1 MKEVWRR
8 FRDWLIR
15 KMGGVTQQEV
25 AETTDEWDAKMDAQ
39 EDHIARLT
47 LELDAARKKNVELT
61 SENSYLKRALA
72 QTPPPWKLLTEE
84 MYMPRLIQ
92 AERVIH
98 RYPDEAVDI
107 VGIAKESLSKEVL
120 EVAKQAISYQFQ
132 NDFEGNTRVRAT
144 LRVFVGP
151 GDL

>member
-1 MKEVWRR
+1 MIKMWRR

-15 KMGGVTQQEV
+15 KLGGFTQQEV
-25 AETTDEWDAKMDAQ
+25 AEATGKWTDNMYAY

-47 LELDAARKKNVELT
+47 LEMDAARKKNVELT
-61 SENSYLKRALA
+61 SENSNLKRALA

-84 MYMPRLIQ
+84 TYMPRLIQ

-107 VGIAKESLSKEVL
+107 VGITKESLSKEVL
-120 EVAKQAISYQFQ
+120 EAAKQAIFYQFQ
-132 NDFEGNTRVRAT
+132 NDFEGNSHVRAT
-144 LRVFVGP
+144 LRVLVGP